1 MCVLYNKDNCQAL
14 TYLVPGTIK
23 SCFYRLS
30 CLLALHACP
39 FSSSSVRS
47 ALLPTHFMH
56 KETKPGGSDFPTAPG
71 PKGGRGH
78 ENLALG
84 AAEPAFGHSLSFPGV
99 SPPSLLYHIARR
111 ASWGQV
117 NLNPRTKG

>member
-30 CLLALHACP
+30 CLLALRACP

-47 ALLPTHFMH
+47 ALLPTHFRH

-71 PKGGRGH
+71 PKGGSGH

-84 AAEPAFGHSLSFPGV
+84 AAEPAFAPPMFICFV
-99 SPPSLLYHIARR
+99 S
-111 ASWGQV
+111 
-117 NLNPRTKG
+117 